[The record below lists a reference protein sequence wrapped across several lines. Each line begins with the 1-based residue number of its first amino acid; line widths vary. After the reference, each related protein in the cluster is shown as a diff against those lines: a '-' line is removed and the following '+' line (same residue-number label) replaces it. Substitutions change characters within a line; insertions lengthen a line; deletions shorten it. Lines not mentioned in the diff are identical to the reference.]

1 VNFDLSA
8 EQQQFSETVARF
20 AGPVDT
26 EQRRA
31 LRRLD
36 KGYDRTRWTALADL
50 GLIALAAPEAA
61 GGLGGSLIDL
71 VVIAEAMGTAI
82 APDPWLESGFLTAGL
97 LSAGRADD
105 RLPPLLDGSQFWAFA
120 FAERGQRYTLLPRS
134 VTAVRTGDSY
144 VLTGE
149 KTFVPSGI
157 MADMLIVSALCEG
170 EPGLFCVPA
179 QATGVHRRGYTV
191 VDGSHAA
198 VLTLHAVAVPASA
211 RLSLSAAD
219 FDVVIDEARLLC
231 AAEIVGL
238 AQTLFTQTIDYV
250 KQREQFGVPIGSFQ
264 AVQHRLV
271 DCYAALEQ
279 ARSMLWRVALADRT
293 DSARWSAQVAGAKF
307 IIGQNAMQIGT
318 EAVQFHGGMGIT
330 DELAMGH
337 AFKRLLLLDKLLGDG
352 TATLSQYAKA
362 A

>member
-1 VNFDLSA
+1 
-8 EQQQFSETVARF
+8 
-20 AGPVDT
+20 
-26 EQRRA
+26 
-31 LRRLD
+31 
-36 KGYDRTRWTALADL
+36 
-50 GLIALAAPEAA
+50 
-61 GGLGGSLIDL
+61 
-71 VVIAEAMGTAI
+71 
-82 APDPWLESGFLTAGL
+82 
-97 LSAGRADD
+97 
-105 RLPPLLDGSQFWAFA
+105 
-120 FAERGQRYTLLPRS
+120 LPRS

-170 EPGLFCVPA
+170 EPGLFCVSA

-293 DSARWSAQVAGAKF
+293 DSTRWSAQVAGAKF
-307 IIGQNAMQIGT
+307 IIGQNAMRIGT

-337 AFKRLLLLDKLLGDG
+337 AFKRLLLLDKLLGDS